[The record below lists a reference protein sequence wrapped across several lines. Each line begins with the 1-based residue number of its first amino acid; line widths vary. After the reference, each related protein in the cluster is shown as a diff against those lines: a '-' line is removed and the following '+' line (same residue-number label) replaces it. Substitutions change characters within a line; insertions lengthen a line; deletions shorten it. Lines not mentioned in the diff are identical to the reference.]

1 MKTLEMGG
9 FAGMRCED
17 KDRIQIVFLLHSHV
31 ASDVSV
37 DRGEGAEG
45 QLVLRQGEARYVS

>member
-1 MKTLEMGG
+1 MKTLEMGV

-17 KDRIQIVFLLHSHV
+17 KDRIQVVFLLLSHV

-37 DRGEGAEG
+37 DRGEAFHEVPANRI
-45 QLVLRQGEARYVS
+45 L